1 MRYKISSL
9 QAKISLQGFQSCIL
23 SVRLFFEILPTAFWW
38 LRFTFREKF
47 VKENCFFGKIFNF
60 LTFSDIELSFLS
72 LLAKISRQTF
82 QNCFLRVQ
90 RNILRE
96 ISFGEKFVFFYQ
108 CSCIER
114 ESFGNLTKILGCGRQ
129 NGILRVRKKSLKTIC
144 FSERVV
150 IFFIIFIQWAGSFFG
165 SSGKKFSVELSK
177 LHSTCPKE
185 YVWEKLFSEKFKCIL
200 PYSDSERQL
209 FSLLAKF
216 PGWAFEKWV
225 HVSIRT
231 FWGGGILFEIFCNH
245 LRHWAKKFCLF
256 VKTFDRVVKTAF
268 FLSIGN
274 LCRLCF

>member
-1 MRYKISSL
+1 MRYKNSSL

-47 VKENCFFGKIFNF
+47 FEENYFFGKIFNF

-165 SSGKKFSVELSK
+165 SSGKKFSVDVSK
-177 LHSTCPKE
+177 LRSTCPEE
-185 YVWEKLFSEKFKCIL
+185 YFWGKLFSENFNFII
-200 PYSDSERQL
+200 PYWNTEWRL
-209 FSLLAKF
+209 FGLLAKTF
-216 PGWAFEKWV
+216 GWALEKCL
-225 HVSIRT
+225 HVSIQT
-231 FWGGGILFEIFCNH
+231 FWGELFVFEILFDH
-245 LRHWAKKFCLF
+245 LRHWAQMFCLF
-256 VKTFDRVVKTAF
+256 VKTFGRGAKPP
-268 FLSIGN
+268 SS
-274 LCRLCF
+274 CP